1 MDLRLGVGGIVDL
14 GSVVPV
20 AGFLGLRVLDLLGG
34 QHVPVVLQ
42 GAGLH
47 LLVVDPHLIR
57 LVWIQDQRVQV
68 GELVVLERGDRDG
81 LKNQRGTFCHRG
93 NSGKRYLALN
103 VLLDEVVLA
112 LVVEDHVN
120 LLGAVSTDVRPWR
133 DRSHYEPPP
142 GLRASSGPTGLTE
155 HDVIL
160 RVPVHVALVQVRGE
174 DLDVA
179 ASAVDLLLVLDGEL
193 DDQGL
198 PLVTEGVK
206 AGRHG
211 VKAGI
216 LAGLDAWWRQRQ
228 DEFVS

>member
-81 LKNQRGTFCHRG
+81 LKNQR
-93 NSGKRYLALN
+93 
-103 VLLDEVVLA
+103 
-112 LVVEDHVN
+112 
-120 LLGAVSTDVRPWR
+120 
-133 DRSHYEPPP
+133 EPSVTAATP
-142 GLRASSGPTGLTE
+142 ASVTLHLMSFLM
-155 HDVIL
+155 
-160 RVPVHVALVQVRGE
+160 RWFW
-174 DLDVA
+174 
-179 ASAVDLLLVLDGEL
+179 
-193 DDQGL
+193 
-198 PLVTEGVK
+198 PL
-206 AGRHG
+206 
-211 VKAGI
+211 
-216 LAGLDAWWRQRQ
+216 
-228 DEFVS
+228 